1 MAQSENNSFSKADA
15 QTLLG
20 EVFAPWVQKLGLVPE
35 GGKEGR
41 QTFSLPATGD
51 LVRQGGPGGGVVCGQ
66 ALAAA
71 ADTVSVLALAMING
85 AMRPNTTTDF
95 SIRFLRPIAEGTVK
109 IEVKPLS
116 NGRRLAV
123 TEVFFFAEGSEKPGA
138 HATCT
143 FAWLD

>member
-1 MAQSENNSFSKADA
+1 MAKPETEHFTKADA
-15 QTLLG
+15 QALLE
-20 EVFAPWVQKLGLVPE
+20 EVFAPWVQKLGLKALGEESARHV
-35 GGKEGR
+35 
-41 QTFSLPATGD
+41 FLLPAGDD
-51 LVRQGGPGGGVVCGQ
+51 LVRKGGPGGGVVCGQ

-85 AMRPNTTTDF
+85 RMRPNTTTDF
-95 SIRFLRPIAEGTVK
+95 SIRFLRPIAGGPVR
-109 IEVKPLS
+109 IEVEPLS
-116 NGRRLAV
+116 NGKRLAV